1 MILIVVANPEEA
13 QPFIKELQL
22 ELASSVPF
30 LTYANTKIA
39 VVISNIGK
47 VNAAGATSYGI
58 AKFAPDVIYNIGLA
72 ASLHHDLQYSDI
84 VAIKSAFQCD
94 VYLPFT
100 DQKYSYFAS
109 GVGLATD
116 ISRYKAGVLATGD
129 SFVDDPEISRI
140 LSKSFHLA
148 DMEGYAVA
156 RIAQLNNIPCHM
168 YKVIFDH
175 AAESAQKDF
184 FDTLE
189 QMSYHRISELVDNLF
204 LVLNKV

>member
-1 MILIVVANPEEA
+1 MILVVMANPEES
-13 QPFIKELQL
+13 QPVIKELQL
-22 ELASSVPF
+22 ELESSVPF
-30 LTYANTKIA
+30 LTYTNAKIA

-58 AKFAPDVIYNIGLA
+58 AKFMPRVIFNIGMA

-84 VAIKSAFQCD
+84 VAVKSVFQSD

-100 DQKYSYFAS
+100 DKKYSYFAS

-156 RIAQLNNIPCHM
+156 RIAQLNNIPCHI

-175 AAESAQKDF
+175 ASESAQKDF
-184 FDTLE
+184 FDSLE

-204 LVLNKV
+204 LVSDKV